1 MELTGKRILVIGG
14 SGVLGAEFC
23 NQLMALG
30 AEVLATARNVESS
43 LRIPAAVQTRLL
55 VDLESQSSIDTL
67 GDYLSEQFDSIDVVV
82 NAAGLVGF
90 GSWESTGAAA
100 SQKLMQVNFLG
111 PASVFAKLT
120 QLLKASASAGTG
132 TYIVNISGVVA
143 EKTFPGMAA
152 YTASKVA
159 ASSLMKSLTYDL
171 RREGIKTLDARP
183 GHTETGL
190 AARAI
195 VGVAPA
201 FPNGM
206 TAEHVVSRI
215 IKGLQEDSTE
225 LASTDF

>member
-55 VDLESQSSIDTL
+55 VDLQSQASIDTL
-67 GDYLSEQFDSIDVVV
+67 GDYLSEQFDSIDVVI

-90 GSWESTGAAA
+90 GSWESTGAAP

-111 PASVFAKLT
+111 PASIFAKLT
-120 QLLKASASAGTG
+120 QLLKASATAGTG

-171 RREGIKTLDARP
+171 RRDGIKTLDARP

-190 AARAI
+190 AGRAI
-195 VGVAPA
+195 VGAAPA
-201 FPNGM
+201 FPTGM
-206 TAEHVVSRI
+206 TAEHVVGRI

>member
-1 MELTGKRILVIGG
+1 MELTGKRVLVIGG

-55 VDLESQSSIDTL
+55 VDLESQASIDTL

-111 PASVFAKLT
+111 PASIFAKLT
-120 QLLKASASAGTG
+120 QLLKASGTAGTG

-152 YTASKVA
+152 YTASKAA

-171 RREGIKTLDARP
+171 RRDGIKTLDARP

-190 AARAI
+190 AGRAI
-195 VGVAPA
+195 VGAAPA
-201 FPNGM
+201 FPTGM
-206 TAEHVVSRI
+206 TAEHVVGRI

>member
-1 MELTGKRILVIGG
+1 MV
-14 SGVLGAEFC
+14 
-23 NQLMALG
+23 LG

-55 VDLESQSSIDTL
+55 VDLESQASIDTL
-67 GDYLSEQFDSIDVVV
+67 GDYLSEQFDSIDVVI

-111 PASVFAKLT
+111 PASIFAKLT
-120 QLLKASASAGTG
+120 QLLKASATAGTG
-132 TYIVNISGVVA
+132 TCIVNISGVVA

-171 RREGIKTLDARP
+171 RRDGIKSLDARP

-201 FPNGM
+201 FPTGM
-206 TAEHVVSRI
+206 TAEHVVGRI

>member
-55 VDLESQSSIDTL
+55 VDLESQASIDTL
-67 GDYLSEQFDSIDVVV
+67 GDYLSEQFESIDVVI

>member
-1 MELTGKRILVIGG
+1 VELTGKRVLVIGG
-14 SGVLGAEFC
+14 SGALGAQFC
-23 NQLMALG
+23 EQLLALG
-30 AEVLATARNVESS
+30 AEVLATAKTAESS
-43 LRIPAAVQTRLL
+43 LRIPAGVQTRLL
-55 VDLESQSSIDTL
+55 VDLESQVSIDTL
-67 GDYLSEQFDSIDVVV
+67 SNYLNETFGQLDVII
-82 NAAGLVGF
+82 NASGLVGF
-90 GSWESTGAAA
+90 GTWESSGAAA

-111 PASVFAKLT
+111 PASLFGQLT
-120 QLLKASASAGTG
+120 QLLKASASSGNG

-171 RREGIKTLDARP
+171 RRDGIKTLDARP

-190 AARAI
+190 ATRAI
-195 VGVAPA
+195 IGTAPA
-201 FPNGM
+201 FPTGM
-206 TAEHVVSRI
+206 TGEHVVARI

>member
-55 VDLESQSSIDTL
+55 VDLESQASIDTL

-90 GSWESTGAAA
+90 GSWESTGAAS

-111 PASVFAKLT
+111 PASIFAKLT
-120 QLLKASASAGTG
+120 HLLKASATAGTG

-171 RREGIKTLDARP
+171 RRDGIKTLDARP

-195 VGVAPA
+195 VGSAPA
-201 FPNGM
+201 FPTGM
-206 TAEHVVSRI
+206 TAEHVVGRI

>member
-171 RREGIKTLDARP
+171 RRDGIKTLDARP

-201 FPNGM
+201 FPTGM

>member
-1 MELTGKRILVIGG
+1 MELTGKRVLVIGG

-43 LRIPAAVQTRLL
+43 QRIPAAVQTRLL
-55 VDLESQSSIDTL
+55 VDLESQASIDTF
-67 GDYLSEQFDSIDVVV
+67 GDYLSDQFDSIDVVI

-100 SQKLMQVNFLG
+100 SQKLVQVNFLG
-111 PASVFAKLT
+111 PASIFAKLT
-120 QLLKASASAGTG
+120 PLLKVSGAAGTG
-132 TYIVNISGVVA
+132 TYIVNISGVAA
-143 EKTFPGMAA
+143 EKTYPGMAA

-171 RREGIKTLDARP
+171 RRDGIKTLDARP

-195 VGVAPA
+195 VGAAPA
-201 FPNGM
+201 FPTGM

>member
-43 LRIPAAVQTRLL
+43 QSSPASVQTRLL
-55 VDLESQSSIDTL
+55 VDLESQASIDTL
-67 GDYLSEQFDSIDVVV
+67 GNYLNEQFDSIDVVI

-90 GSWESTGAAA
+90 GTWESTGAAA

-111 PASVFAKLT
+111 PASIFAKLT
-120 QLLKASASAGTG
+120 QLLKASAAAGTG

-143 EKTFPGMAA
+143 ERTFPGMAA

-171 RREGIKTLDARP
+171 RRDGIKILDARP

-190 AARAI
+190 AGRAI
-195 VGVAPA
+195 VGAVPA
-201 FPNGM
+201 FPTGM
-206 TAEHVVSRI
+206 TAEHVVGRI
-215 IKGLQEDSTE
+215 IKGLQEDSTD
-225 LASTDF
+225 LASTEF

>member
-1 MELTGKRILVIGG
+1 MELTGKRVLVIGG

-23 NQLMALG
+23 NQLIALG
-30 AEVLATARNVESS
+30 AEVMATARNAESS
-43 LRIPAAVQTRLL
+43 LKIPAAVQTRLL

-67 GDYLSEQFDSIDVVV
+67 GDYLNEQFDSIDVVI

-111 PASVFAKLT
+111 PASIFAKIT
-120 QLLKASASAGTG
+120 QLLKASAAAGTG
-132 TYIVNISGVVA
+132 SYIVNISGVVA

-159 ASSLMKSLTYDL
+159 VSSLMKSLTYDL
-171 RREGIKTLDARP
+171 RRDGIKTLDARP

-190 AARAI
+190 ATRAI
-195 VGVAPA
+195 AGAAPA
-201 FPNGM
+201 FPTGM
-206 TAEHVVSRI
+206 TAEHVVERI
-215 IKGLQEDSTE
+215 IKGLQEDSTD
-225 LASTDF
+225 LASTEF

>member
-55 VDLESQSSIDTL
+55 VDLESQASIDTL

-111 PASVFAKLT
+111 PASIFAKLT
-120 QLLKASASAGTG
+120 QLLKASAAAGTG

-190 AARAI
+190 AGRAI
-195 VGVAPA
+195 VGAAPA
-201 FPNGM
+201 FPIGM

>member
-55 VDLESQSSIDTL
+55 VDLESQASIDTL

-111 PASVFAKLT
+111 PASIFAKLT
-120 QLLKASASAGTG
+120 QLLRVSAAAGTG
-132 TYIVNISGVVA
+132 TYIVNISGVVT

-190 AARAI
+190 AGRAI
-195 VGVAPA
+195 VGAAPA
-201 FPNGM
+201 FPTGM
-206 TAEHVVSRI
+206 TAEHVVGRI

-225 LASTDF
+225 LASIDF